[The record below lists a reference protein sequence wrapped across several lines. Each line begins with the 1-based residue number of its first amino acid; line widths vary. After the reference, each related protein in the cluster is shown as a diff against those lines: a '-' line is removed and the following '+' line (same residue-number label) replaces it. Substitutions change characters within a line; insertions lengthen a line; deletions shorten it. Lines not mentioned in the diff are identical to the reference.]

1 MHSETSHNS
10 NHILCVYK
18 LKRKAVLLLMPM
30 LEFSSSIFFR
40 ILKIISTALLYMDDD
55 TTQFQLDPQFE
66 KDGTDELSERWG
78 SLCQ

>member
-1 MHSETSHNS
+1 MHSETFHNS
-10 NHILCVYK
+10 NQIFCVYK
-18 LKRKAVLLLMPM
+18 LKRKAVLSLMPM
-30 LEFSSSIFFR
+30 LEYSSSIFFR

-66 KDGTDELSERWG
+66 KEGTDELSKRWR